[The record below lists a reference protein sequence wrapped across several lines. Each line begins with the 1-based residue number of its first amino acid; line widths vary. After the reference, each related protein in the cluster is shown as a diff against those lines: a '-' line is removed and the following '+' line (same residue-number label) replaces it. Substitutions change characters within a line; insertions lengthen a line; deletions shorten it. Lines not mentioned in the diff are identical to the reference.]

1 MNFDFTDDQ
10 RMLRDQARRFLEQNA
25 SARAVME
32 GEEPFDRALW
42 KQICELGWTGA
53 ALPEEEGGVGLSYVD
68 LCVIA
73 EELGRALA
81 PVPFSSS
88 IYLALEAVRMA
99 SSNDQRKRYLPGLA
113 SGEVIG
119 TLAASEGNGALL
131 PKNIKAEVSGGKLT
145 GVKLPVPDGDIADL
159 AVVVANNG
167 GEPAL
172 FLVDLK
178 GAGVARE
185 TIETLDPSRSHAQ
198 ITFDGAPAELLGAA
212 ADGWEMLTQV
222 QDRAAVLFAFE
233 QVGGAQKCLEEAK
246 DYAMNRFAFGRPI
259 ASFQAIKH
267 KLADVYMKTELAR
280 SNAYYGAWAL
290 NSGAAELP
298 VAAAAARVAGNTAF
312 VFAAEENIQT
322 HGGMG
327 FTWEFDCHLYLRR
340 AKLLALT
347 LGSEKRWKERL
358 VSRLEE
364 RNAA

>member
-10 RMLRDQARRFLEQNA
+10 RMLRDQARRFLEENA
-25 SARAVME
+25 SARVVME
-32 GEEPFDRALW
+32 GEEPFDRGLW
-42 KQICELGWTGA
+42 TKICELGWPGA
-53 ALPEEEGGVGLSYVD
+53 ALPEDEGGVGLSYVD

-88 IYLALEAVRMA
+88 IYLALEAVRIA
-99 SSNDQRKRYLPGLA
+99 GAEEQKKQYLPKLA
-113 SGEVIG
+113 SGEIIG
-119 TLAASEGNGALL
+119 CLAAPEGVGALL
-131 PKNIKAEVSGGKLT
+131 PKNIRAEVSGGKLS
-145 GVKLPVPDGDIADL
+145 GVKMPVADGDIAGL
-159 AVVVANNG
+159 AVVVAKSG
-167 GEPAL
+167 GDAGL
-172 FLVDLK
+172 FLVDLN
-178 GAGVARE
+178 GPGVTRERIE
-185 TIETLDPSRSHAQ
+185 TIDPSRSHAKL
-198 ITFDGAPAELLGAA
+198 TFDRAPAEALGKT
-212 ADGWEMLTQV
+212 ADGWDHLTRV
-222 QDRAAVLFAFE
+222 QDHAAVLFAFE
-233 QVGGAQKCLEEAK
+233 QVGGAQKCLEEAR

-290 NSGAAELP
+290 NTGAAELP
-298 VAAAAARVAGNTAF
+298 VAAVAARVAGNTAF
-312 VFAAEENIQT
+312 LFAAEENIQT

-358 VSRLEE
+358 VSNLEA